1 MKIKAGLIL
10 ALSAWATLSMAHA
23 QDAQEVADK
32 AAQAAYYRGDDGRA
46 KVEMSIVDKQG
57 RERSREFT
65 ILRRDDG
72 DDLGEQQFYVFFRA
86 PADVADT
93 AFLVRKRPDADDDRW
108 LYLPALDLVR
118 RIAASDERTSFVGS
132 HFFYEDVS
140 GRSPSEDRHT
150 VEEVTDQ
157 YYVLKSEPKDPSS
170 VEFTYFRSWIH
181 KATFIP
187 VKTEYYDTKGEA
199 YRTYE
204 AVKVEVIDNIPT
216 VVQSRR
222 TNQNRGGS
230 TTRSFSAVQYNAGL
244 PASIFAER
252 YLRNPPTD
260 ALQFD

>member
-1 MKIKAGLIL
+1 MKIRTAI
-10 ALSAWATLSMAHA
+10 LSATIACSTISLLHA
-23 QDAQEVADK
+23 QDAQAVANK
-32 AAQAAYYRGDDGRA
+32 AAQAAYYQGDDGRA
-46 KVEMSIVDKQG
+46 KVAMSIVDKQG

-72 DDLGEQQFYVFFRA
+72 EDLGEQQFYVFFRA

-93 AFLVRKRPDADDDRW
+93 AFLVQKRPNTDDDRW

-140 GRSPSEDRHT
+140 GRSPSEDSHT
-150 VEEVTDQ
+150 IEDVTDQ
-157 YYVLKSEPKDPSS
+157 YFVLKSEPKDPSS
-170 VEFTYFRSWIH
+170 VEFAYFRSWIH

-187 VKTEYYDTKGEA
+187 VKTEYYNAKDEP

-204 AVKVEVIDNIPT
+204 AVKVEMVDNIPT
-216 VVQSRR
+216 VVQSRM
-222 TNQNRGGS
+222 TDQNRGGS
-230 TTRSFSAVQYNAGL
+230 TTLSYSAVQYDAGL
-244 PASIFAER
+244 KSSIFAER

-260 ALQFD
+260 ALEF

>member
-1 MKIKAGLIL
+1 MKIKAAI
-10 ALSAWATLSMAHA
+10 LSATIACSTIGLLQA
-23 QDAQEVADK
+23 QDAQEVANK

-46 KVEMSIVDKQG
+46 KVAMSIVDKQG

-72 DDLGEQQFYVFFRA
+72 GDLGEQQFYVFFRA

-93 AFLVRKRPDADDDRW
+93 AFLVQKRPNADDDRW

-140 GRSPSEDRHT
+140 GRSPNEDSHT
-150 VEEVTDQ
+150 IEDVTDQ
-157 YYVLKSEPKDPSS
+157 YFVLKSEPKDPSS
-170 VEFTYFRSWIH
+170 VEFAYFRSWIH

-187 VKTEYYDTKGEA
+187 VKTEYYDTKDNP

-204 AVKVEVIDNIPT
+204 AVKVEMVDNIPT
-216 VVQSRR
+216 LVQSRM
-222 TNQNRGGS
+222 TDQNRGGN
-230 TTRSFSAVQYNAGL
+230 TTLSYSAVQYDAGL
-244 PASIFAER
+244 QSSIFAER
-252 YLRNPPTD
+252 YLRNPP
-260 ALQFD
+260 AEVLEF